1 MHSIFVTILDTS
13 MTMFKAIDGLNS
25 GLDLDDI
32 VSIQDVSTLWNFHYL
47 LLSRFGVLTSKG

>member
-13 MTMFKAIDGLNS
+13 MTMSKAIDGLNS